1 MWRLHLQLFY
11 CISNT
16 FTLNQTLRHLMQFRI
31 LNSLQSNPHTF
42 HTHTSGLPQSRRGT
56 EPDNITKQD
65 NRHNYRAAWRQ
76 SRTLMKVQFPL
87 PQVSAQRDCICETIT
102 LSQSKEAAFKWSVKA
117 LSGANNHSSLS
128 HCVTEVLNPPF
139 VLHITCLSIDC
150 LVLHFRH
157 LDGHAFKGGP
167 GALRVCELWVDI
179 QQLAFQNHPLFSPWD
194 QLRVGFAG

>member
-1 MWRLHLQLFY
+1 MLPRLFQIIACCQIPTH
-11 CISNT
+11 S
-16 FTLNQTLRHLMQFRI
+16 
-31 LNSLQSNPHTF
+31 
-42 HTHTSGLPQSRRGT
+42 HTHTPPDYRRAKKGT
-56 EPDNITKQD
+56 DRDNITKQD

-117 LSGANNHSSLS
+117 LGGANNHSSLS

-167 GALRVCELWVDI
+167 G
-179 QQLAFQNHPLFSPWD
+179 P
-194 QLRVGFAG
+194 

>member
-1 MWRLHLQLFY
+1 MWHLRPVQ
-11 CISNT
+11 NP
-16 FTLNQTLRHLMQFRI
+16 
-31 LNSLQSNPHTF
+31 NSLQSNSHARTHTF
-42 HTHTSGLPQSRRGT
+42 GLPRSRRGT
-56 EPDNITKQD
+56 GPDNFTKQD
-65 NRHNYRAAWRQ
+65 NRPNYRAAWGQ

-117 LSGANNHSSLS
+117 LGGANNHSSLS

-157 LDGHAFKGGP
+157 LDGHAFKWGGRGP
-167 GALRVCELWVDI
+167 RGMRALSRYPATSGTDSPPFFLSENSRELDLSI
-179 QQLAFQNHPLFSPWD
+179 KSLLFS
-194 QLRVGFAG
+194 LVFL